1 MGRASWKAPWLFA
14 ITTACAGVVGHNTS
28 PVAAPNSS
36 PSPTPSSSQ
45 QSPFVPATEPVGE
58 DTRVALTFP
67 DGTGAVLTYP
77 LELKLVEMGLQ
88 PDVTVTWDGKWLIP
102 PLVFRYGGPDK
113 RLLDETIDP
122 VVLSRDDGTTASVWR
137 SEPSPL
143 GFENRNVE
151 RWLVF
156 ELSSWAVHV
165 PVAAPLSPAELMEAI
180 RPQETNDGFAVI
192 GTRPPAALSVISGE
206 GGGPQ
211 LTLGD
216 LDPVEGIVRP
226 DPTGRVIQLTPDGCS
241 DRVHHIGTRF
251 GATCLAEGRVYL
263 GVTSF
268 SESGDRTFIEA
279 VVNGVDVT
287 NVRSA
292 G

>member
-1 MGRASWKAPWLFA
+1 MGRESLKAPWLLA
-14 ITTACAGVVGHNTS
+14 IITTACAGVGSSMT
-28 PVAAPNSS
+28 PVAGPESG
-36 PSPTPSSSQ
+36 PSPTHSAAVHK
-45 QSPFVPATEPVGE
+45 PFVPTAERVGE
-58 DTRVALTFP
+58 EARAALTFP

-77 LELKLVEMGLQ
+77 LHLELVEMGLQ
-88 PDVTVTWDGKWLIP
+88 PDVTVTWDGKWLMS

-113 RLLDETIDP
+113 RLLDGTIEP
-122 VVLSRDDGTTASVWR
+122 VVHSRDDGTTASVWR
-137 SEPSPL
+137 SVPSPP
-143 GFENRNVE
+143 GYENRNVK

-165 PVAAPLSPAELMEAI
+165 PVSATVSPAALMEAI
-180 RPQETNDGFAVI
+180 RPQETSDGFVVI
-192 GTRPPAALSVISGE
+192 GTRPPAALSEISGE

-216 LDPVEGIVRP
+216 LDPAEGIVRP
-226 DPTGRVIQLTPDGCS
+226 DLTGRVIELTPDGCS
-241 DRVHHIGTRF
+241 DRVHHIGTSF

-268 SESGDRTFIEA
+268 SNADDRTFIEA
-279 VVNGVDVT
+279 VVQGVDMT
-287 NVRSA
+287 NVRSP